1 VKMVGSGPGE
11 AIAETHLC
19 MGKARGWL
27 STELPDREL
36 GCYQDILARGSN
48 EDQGKDELLDTSTKY
63 RSRRWEFTSLSPFYL
78 LDLFYVPLLCAYF
91 SSLV

>member
-1 VKMVGSGPGE
+1 VFGGVATTVYWRERGPLRFDQSSIVKMVGSSPGE

-36 GCYQDILARGSN
+36 GYYQDILARGSN
-48 EDQGKDELLDTSTKY
+48 ED
-63 RSRRWEFTSLSPFYL
+63 
-78 LDLFYVPLLCAYF
+78 
-91 SSLV
+91 